1 MALNV
6 YEPLK
11 FRSQGISDL
20 ATQDTLLVTNGKIT
34 VANVEGTS
42 AVKIT
47 ANSFSELENKG
58 FSWSD
63 GRKNKGLFYKKE
75 SIYSDLSIDLDE
87 DQNYKISNTTVLSLY
102 ELGNTV
108 VKSNL
113 KTVGTLKTLKV
124 AGNGEFGEF
133 FYISSDQNKIGINN
147 DSPQLALGIRENGV
161 DLGIGS
167 SKSETGI
174 IGTLTSSHLDIV
186 TDNKARITVYRNG
199 EVRVHGRLTADEI
212 HTEKTTLLIFK
223 ETETVSN
230 YGKGLM
236 WANLKGPSKQFV
248 LHNQP
253 ERFYSTE
260 SLDLP
265 LEKSYMIDGRT
276 VLNRNTLGPSVTTS
290 SLTSVGVL
298 TELQV
303 AGDAAVTR
311 RLSTSQIEVGN
322 FVIDE
327 HQITFQQNFSIKN
340 SNIVDFE
347 LSDHIVIGNYENLSR
362 PLNLY
367 GNVTIGVSAPQD
379 GVALTVDG
387 PVSFQRK
394 KFEIGSNYP
403 SSGQYNKG
411 DIVWNDDPKPT
422 SYIGWV
428 CITPGTPGIWAP
440 FGAITRT

>member
-1 MALNV
+1 
-6 YEPLK
+6 
-11 FRSQGISDL
+11 
-20 ATQDTLLVTNGKIT
+20 
-34 VANVEGTS
+34 
-42 AVKIT
+42 
-47 ANSFSELENKG
+47 
-58 FSWSD
+58 
-63 GRKNKGLFYKKE
+63 
-75 SIYSDLSIDLDE
+75 
-87 DQNYKISNTTVLSLY
+87 
-102 ELGNTV
+102 
-108 VKSNL
+108 
-113 KTVGTLKTLKV
+113 
-124 AGNGEFGEF
+124 
-133 FYISSDQNKIGINN
+133 
-147 DSPQLALGIRENGV
+147 
-161 DLGIGS
+161 
-167 SKSETGI
+167 
-174 IGTLTSSHLDIV
+174 
-186 TDNKARITVYRNG
+186 
-199 EVRVHGRLTADEI
+199 
-212 HTEKTTLLIFK
+212 
-223 ETETVSN
+223 
-230 YGKGLM
+230 
-236 WANLKGPSKQFV
+236 
-248 LHNQP
+248 
-253 ERFYSTE
+253 
-260 SLDLP
+260 
-265 LEKSYMIDGRT
+265 MIDGRT

-298 TELQV
+298 TQLQV